1 MKFLKIPDIS
11 KNTILIVGDIVIS
24 FLSFYAGF
32 TLRFYYGFNL
42 QLSQYISLLPKAMT
56 FAVIVVLMCFLM
68 DLYSAENGKGK
79 KEIFLKILFA
89 GIFTSMTLAALYY
102 FVPFLELGRGILFI
116 AICISIA
123 VQFVWHMVYDFSL
136 KLPGVAKRVLI
147 LGTGPLAMTMG
158 LLFDTT
164 RSNLALAGYV
174 NCVNEPVHVPQKH
187 VVGNGDSLLS
197 IALKEKA
204 QKIVVSLTERR
215 GTFPVKEVLDCKLR
229 GIDIV
234 DCPSF
239 YEQMTGK
246 LLVENINP
254 SWFIFTEGFKATIF
268 RQYFKRIVDILISFV
283 GLTVSLPFLF
293 LVPILIKLDSRGP
306 ILFRQERVGKG
317 EKLFTLYKFRTMID
331 RAEKNTGP
339 VWTQENDNRITG
351 LGKFLRK
358 SRLDEIP
365 QLYNVLAGNMS
376 FVGPRPERPF
386 FVETLK
392 KQIPYYSERHCVKP
406 GITGWAQVRYEYG
419 DSIEDA
425 VEKLRYDLYYIKHL
439 SIFLDNLIIL
449 DTIKVILFGRGGR

>member
-1 MKFLKIPDIS
+1 MNFLKIPDIS
-11 KNTILIVGDIVIS
+11 KNNILIIGDIVIS
-24 FLSFYAGF
+24 YLSFYAGF

-56 FAVIVVLMCFLM
+56 FAVVIVLMCFLM
-68 DLYSAENGKGK
+68 DLYTNENGKGK
-79 KEIFLKILFA
+79 KETFLKILFA
-89 GIFTSMTLAALYY
+89 GIFTSMMLAALYY

-116 AICISIA
+116 AICISVA
-123 VQFVWHMVYDFSL
+123 AQFVWHMAYDFSL

-147 LGTGPLAMTMG
+147 LGTGPLARTMG

-174 NCVNEPVHVPQKH
+174 NCVNEPIHVPQKH

-215 GTFPVKEVLDCKLR
+215 GTLPVKEVLDCKLR

-234 DCPSF
+234 DSPSF

-268 RQYFKRIVDILISFV
+268 KQYFKRIVDIFISLV
-283 GLTVSLPFLF
+283 GLTVSLPFVF
-293 LVPILIKLDSRGP
+293 LVPILIRLDSSGP

-339 VWTQENDNRITG
+339 VWTQENDNRITR

-365 QLYNVLAGNMS
+365 QLYNVLAGTMS
-376 FVGPRPERPF
+376 FIGPRPERPF

-419 DSIEDA
+419 DSVEDA

>member
-1 MKFLKIPDIS
+1 MKFLKIPNIS
-11 KNTILIVGDIVIS
+11 KNNILIIGDIVIS

-32 TLRFYYGFNL
+32 TLRFYYGFDL
-42 QLSQYISLLPKAMT
+42 QLSQYIFLLPKAMT
-56 FAVIVVLMCFLM
+56 FTVIVVLMCFLM
-68 DLYSAENGKGK
+68 DLYSDENGMGK
-79 KEIFLKILFA
+79 KEIFLRILFA

-116 AICISIA
+116 AIFIFVA
-123 VQFVWHMVYDFSL
+123 AQFVWHLAYDFSL

-158 LLFDTT
+158 LLFDTK

-174 NCVNEPVHVPQKH
+174 NCVNESVRVPQKH

-197 IALKEKA
+197 IALREKA
-204 QKIVVSLTERR
+204 QKIVISLTEKR
-215 GTFPVKEVLDCKLR
+215 GTLPVKEVLDCKLK

-246 LLVENINP
+246 LLVESINP
-254 SWFIFTEGFKATIF
+254 SWLIFTEGFKATIF
-268 RQYFKRIVDILISFV
+268 RRYFKRIVDILISLV

-293 LVPILIKLDSRGP
+293 IVPILIKLDSRGQ
-306 ILFRQERVGKG
+306 ILFRQERVGQG
-317 EKLFTLYKFRTMID
+317 EKLFTLYKFRTMVD
-331 RAEKNTGP
+331 SAEENTGP
-339 VWTQENDNRITG
+339 VWARENDDRITG
-351 LGKFLRK
+351 LGRFLRK

-386 FVETLK
+386 FVKTLK
-392 KQIPYYSERHCVKP
+392 KQIQYYSERHCVKP

>member
-174 NCVNEPVHVPQKH
+174 NCVNEPIYVPQKH

-268 RQYFKRIVDILISFV
+268 RQYFKRIVDILISLV
-283 GLTVSLPFLF
+283 GLTVSLPFIF